1 MTDRTTGPD
10 HPDHRTGPHP
20 EPSHAGAGIKQTL
33 YDVIFESD
41 SPAGKAFDVI
51 LIVAILASVV
61 VVMVD
66 SIPAISEEL
75 RRAMWYA
82 EWGFTLAFTVEYVT
96 RLWVVEKP
104 SRYARSF
111 FGLVDLF
118 AILPTYVALAVPG
131 AQYLLSIRV
140 LRVLRIFR
148 VLRLAHFVG
157 EANIIGRAMVASRH
171 KIGIFLFTV
180 VTAVTVFGSLLYVI
194 EGPASGFDSIPRAV
208 YWAIVTLT
216 TVGYGDIAPGTPLG
230 QGVAAFI
237 MLLGYGMI
245 AVPTGIFTVEMSR
258 ASTGLGASS
267 SPTTSD
273 TVGNRPT
280 PPEPVGNRPTP
291 SNITERQVS
300 SSARGA
306 ARAAAGRKC
315 GECGRV
321 EDDPEARFCRYCGA
335 GH

>member
-1 MTDRTTGPD
+1 MKDGK
-10 HPDHRTGPHP
+10 TGPHP
-20 EPSHAGAGIKQTL
+20 EPGGHGAGMRQTL

-41 SPAGKAFDVI
+41 SPAGKAFDVLLI
-51 LIVAILASVV
+51 LAILASVV

-66 SIPAISEEL
+66 SIPAIGEEL

-82 EWGFTLAFTVEYVT
+82 EWCFTLAFSVEYVV
-96 RLWVVEKP
+96 RLWVVRRP
-104 SRYARSF
+104 LRYARSF

-131 AQYLLSIRV
+131 AQYLLTIRV

-157 EANIIGRAMVASRH
+157 EANIIGRAMLASRH

-180 VTAVTVFGSLLYVI
+180 VTAVTVVGSLLYVI

-216 TVGYGDIAPGTPLG
+216 TVGYGDIAPATPIG
-230 QGVAAFI
+230 QGVAAMI

-245 AVPTGIFTVEMSR
+245 AVPTGIFTVEM
-258 ASTGLGASS
+258 G
-267 SPTTSD
+267 
-273 TVGNRPT
+273 
-280 PPEPVGNRPTP
+280 
-291 SNITERQVS
+291 
-300 SSARGA
+300 
-306 ARAAAGRKC
+306 RAANPTDSSGSSTSVHGRAAVATLEASPRNAGL
-315 GECGRV
+315 ECGGCGRT
-321 EDDPEARFCRYCGA
+321 ESDPEARYCRYCGEPL
-335 GH
+335 

>member
-1 MTDRTTGPD
+1 MSDGK
-10 HPDHRTGPHP
+10 TGPHP
-20 EPSHAGAGIKQTL
+20 EPGGEGAGVRQTL

-41 SPAGKAFDVI
+41 SPTGKAFDVVLI
-51 LIVAILASVV
+51 LAILASVV

-66 SIPAISEEL
+66 SIPVIDEDL

-82 EWGFTLAFTVEYVT
+82 EWAFTLAFTVEYVI
-96 RLWVVEKP
+96 RLWVVRRP
-104 SRYARSF
+104 LRYAGSF

-118 AILPTYVALAVPG
+118 AILPTYVALGIPG
-131 AQYLLSIRV
+131 AQYLLTIRV

-180 VTAVTVFGSLLYVI
+180 VTAVTVLGSLLYVI

-216 TVGYGDIAPGTPLG
+216 TVGYGDIAPATPIG
-230 QGVAAFI
+230 QGLAAVI

-245 AVPTGIFTVEMSR
+245 AVPTGIFTVEMGR
-258 ASTGLGASS
+258 ASGPSESS
-267 SPTTSD
+267 
-273 TVGNRPT
+273 G
-280 PPEPVGNRPTP
+280 
-291 SNITERQVS
+291 S
-300 SSARGA
+300 STRARGQA
-306 ARAAAGRKC
+306 SLASPEEFPRKAGVEC
-315 GECGRV
+315 VSCGRT
-321 EDDPEARFCRYCGA
+321 ESDPEARYCRYCGEA
-335 GH
+335 L

>member
-1 MTDRTTGPD
+1 MRETK
-10 HPDHRTGPHP
+10 TGPHP
-20 EPSHAGAGIKQTL
+20 EPSRAGAGVKQRL

-41 SPAGKAFDVI
+41 TGAGKAFDVI

-61 VVMVD
+61 VVMID
-66 SIPAISEEL
+66 SIPTISE
-75 RRAMWYA
+75 RTARAMWIA
-82 EWGFTLAFTVEYVT
+82 EWGFTLAFTVEYVV
-96 RLWVVEKP
+96 RLWVVKKP
-104 SRYARSF
+104 TRYARSF

-118 AILPTYVALAVPG
+118 AILPTYVALVFPG

-157 EANIIGRAMVASRH
+157 EANTIARAMAASRH

-180 VTAVTVFGSLLYVI
+180 VTAVTVLGSLLYII

-216 TVGYGDIAPGTPLG
+216 TVGYGDIAPATPVG
-230 QGVAAFI
+230 QGVAALI

-245 AVPTGIFTVEMSR
+245 AVPTGIFTVEMGR
-258 ASTGLGASS
+258 ASGTPATSEPSNTSS
-267 SPTTSD
+267 SLGTSN
-273 TVGNRPT
+273 TVEG
-280 PPEPVGNRPTP
+280 
-291 SNITERQVS
+291 
-300 SSARGA
+300 
-306 ARAAAGRKC
+306 ARAREC

-321 EDDPEARFCRYCGA
+321 EVDAEARFCRYCGA
-335 GH
+335 AL